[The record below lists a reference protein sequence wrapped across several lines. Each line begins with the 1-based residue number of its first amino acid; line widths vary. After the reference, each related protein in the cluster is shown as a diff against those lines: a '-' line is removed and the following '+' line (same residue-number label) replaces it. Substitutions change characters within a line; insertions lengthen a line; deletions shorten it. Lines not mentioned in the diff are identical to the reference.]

1 MTNTGKLVFKPSK
14 SKQEIASIYNFNVN
28 AFADMKDFDWSE
40 QNIKKEIAD
49 GYSLDMVE
57 MMMKMEE
64 EFGVEIP
71 EDKTEDL
78 KTISDVT
85 NFLQNAN

>member
-1 MTNTGKLVFKPSK
+1 MELQDKVIKIVSEATKVDIAGIKAETNFTDDL
-14 SKQEIASIYNFNVN
+14 NL
-28 AFADMKDFDWSE
+28 D
-40 QNIKKEIAD
+40 
-49 GYSLDMVE
+49 SLDMVE

-64 EFGVEIP
+64 EFGLEIP

-85 NFLQNAN
+85 NFLKQTIK

>member
-1 MTNTGKLVFKPSK
+1 M
-14 SKQEIASIYNFNVN
+14 EIQNKVIKIVSEAANVEV
-28 AFADMKDFDWSE
+28 A
-40 QNIKKEIAD
+40 NIKAETSFVD
-49 GYSLDMVE
+49 DLNLDSLDMVE

-71 EDKTEDL
+71 EEKTEEL

-85 NFLQNAN
+85 NYLKNNG

>member
-1 MTNTGKLVFKPSK
+1 METIEKVIK
-14 SKQEIASIYNFNVN
+14 IV
-28 AFADMKDFDWSE
+28 SE
-40 QNIKKEIAD
+40 ATKVEATNIKAETNFID
-49 GYSLDMVE
+49 DLNLDSLDMVE

-78 KTISDVT
+78 KTINDVT
-85 NFLQNAN
+85 NFLKTLN

>member
-1 MTNTGKLVFKPSK
+1 MEIQSK
-14 SKQEIASIYNFNVN
+14 VISIVSDAANVE
-28 AFADMKDFDWSE
+28 AA
-40 QNIKKEIAD
+40 NIKAETSFVD
-49 GYSLDMVE
+49 DLNLDSLDMVE

-78 KTISDVT
+78 KTIDDVT
-85 NFLQNAN
+85 KYLKENAK

>member
-1 MTNTGKLVFKPSK
+1 MDI
-14 SKQEIASIYNFNVN
+14 QEKVIKIV
-28 AFADMKDFDWSE
+28 SE
-40 QNIKKEIAD
+40 ATKVDVANIKTD
-49 GYSLDMVE
+49 TSFVDDLNLDSLDMVE

-78 KTISDVT
+78 KTIGDVT
-85 NFLQNAN
+85 TYLQSNAN

>member
-1 MTNTGKLVFKPSK
+1 M
-14 SKQEIASIYNFNVN
+14 QEKVIAIVSEAANVEV
-28 AFADMKDFDWSE
+28 A
-40 QNIKKEIAD
+40 NIKAETSFVD
-49 GYSLDMVE
+49 DLNLDSLDMVE

-78 KTISDVT
+78 KTINDVT
-85 NFLQNAN
+85 AYLKNNAN

>member
-1 MTNTGKLVFKPSK
+1 M
-14 SKQEIASIYNFNVN
+14 EIQDKVIKIVSEATKVDAS
-28 AFADMKDFDWSE
+28 
-40 QNIKKEIAD
+40 NIKAETNFID
-49 GYSLDMVE
+49 DLNLDSLDMVE

-78 KTISDVT
+78 KTINDVA
-85 NFLQNAN
+85 NFLKTAQ

>member
-1 MTNTGKLVFKPSK
+1 MEI
-14 SKQEIASIYNFNVN
+14 QEKVISIVSEAANV
-28 AFADMKDFDWSE
+28 E
-40 QNIKKEIAD
+40 QGNIKGETSFVED
-49 GYSLDMVE
+49 LNLDSLDMVE

-78 KTISDVT
+78 KTINDVT
-85 NFLQNAN
+85 NYLKANVN

>member
-1 MTNTGKLVFKPSK
+1 
-14 SKQEIASIYNFNVN
+14 
-28 AFADMKDFDWSE
+28 
-40 QNIKKEIAD
+40 
-49 GYSLDMVE
+49 MVE

-78 KTISDVT
+78 KTINDVT
-85 NFLQNAN
+85 AYLKSNAN

>member
-1 MTNTGKLVFKPSK
+1 MEAQVD
-14 SKQEIASIYNFNVN
+14 EIHEKVIKIV
-28 AFADMKDFDWSE
+28 SE
-40 QNIKKEIAD
+40 ATKVDISNIKAETNFIGD
-49 GYSLDMVE
+49 LNLDSLDMVE

-78 KTISDVT
+78 KTINDVAA
-85 NFLQNAN
+85 FLKTSN

>member
-1 MTNTGKLVFKPSK
+1 MDIQAKVIK
-14 SKQEIASIYNFNVN
+14 IV
-28 AFADMKDFDWSE
+28 SE
-40 QNIKKEIAD
+40 ATKVDAANIKPNTSFVD
-49 GYSLDMVE
+49 DLNLDSLDMVE

-85 NFLQNAN
+85 SYLQSNVH

>member
-1 MTNTGKLVFKPSK
+1 METIDKVIKIVSDATKVD
-14 SKQEIASIYNFNVN
+14 AS
-28 AFADMKDFDWSE
+28 
-40 QNIKKEIAD
+40 NIKAETNFID
-49 GYSLDMVE
+49 DLNLDSLDMVE

-78 KTISDVT
+78 KTINDVT
-85 NFLQNAN
+85 NFLKTLN

>member
-1 MTNTGKLVFKPSK
+1 MNKKL
-14 SKQEIASIYNFNVN
+14 
-28 AFADMKDFDWSE
+28 SE
-40 QNIKKEIAD
+40 DVMEVQDKVIKIVSEATKVEAANIKAETNFID
-49 GYSLDMVE
+49 DLNLDSLDMVE

-85 NFLQNAN
+85 SFLKDNAN